1 MKRANIALAIVSFI
15 AISTSVFLLVRNN
28 RSDEE
33 DLREEDQLEIVK
45 KLHTTIEVYLE
56 TVLKPHLC

>member
-33 DLREEDQLEIVK
+33 DLREED
-45 KLHTTIEVYLE
+45 
-56 TVLKPHLC
+56 